1 MENKQDSNKAIL
13 FLIFAVVILII
24 TIGIK
29 ILNSNNDFIKF
40 IPSLLSLLLLVVEG
54 ILEYKT
60 NVFKNAKKYKK
71 LVYGLT
77 ILITWVVII
86 IF

>member
-1 MENKQDSNKAIL
+1 M
-13 FLIFAVVILII
+13 FLIFSVVILIL

-29 ILNSNNDFIKF
+29 LLDSDNNFIKF

-77 ILITWVVII
+77 ILIIWVVII